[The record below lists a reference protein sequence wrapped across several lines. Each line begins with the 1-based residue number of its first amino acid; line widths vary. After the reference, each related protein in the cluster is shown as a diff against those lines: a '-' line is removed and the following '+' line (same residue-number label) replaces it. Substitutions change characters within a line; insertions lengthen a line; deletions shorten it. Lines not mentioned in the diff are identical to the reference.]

1 MSNVDEILE
10 ELRRL
15 NDEIAALREQIAKT
29 YLPRAEAAR
38 QRRRTALILLV
49 VLVGLVSTSYLT
61 QRMTLSR
68 VNRTT
73 TSQCDFY
80 NVLAEAQSTL
90 TPKSGELAV
99 KLLVDSRRAFLGL
112 GCPGSLPE
120 PTPVVRDLAARYR
133 IELR

>member
-1 MSNVDEILE
+1 MDEIRDELVRLNE
-10 ELRRL
+10 QVADLRR
-15 NDEIAALREQIAKT
+15 EIART
-29 YLPRAEAAR
+29 YLPRVDAAR
-38 QRRRTALILLV
+38 QRRRTGAVLLA
-49 VLVGLVSTSYLT
+49 VLVGLVVTSYLT

-73 TSQCDFY
+73 SSQCDFY
-80 NVLAEAQSTL
+80 GVLAEAQSTL

-112 GCPGSLPE
+112 GCPGKLPT
-120 PTPVVRDLAARYR
+120 PTPVVRDLAAKYR